1 MSAATMVNDRFLR
14 SGAEFGPANNATSNA
29 RRYNSHLLRGRDA
42 RAKDFATR
50 MLAAA
55 NSMPTRPTTQV
66 GINTA
71 FLRSGAE
78 FRVATNASPEI
89 QRFEGMRT
97 RGCDVR
103 ANAFAAKMLAGFTA
117 ENNRRPNRLRL

>member
-50 MLAAA
+50 MLG
-55 NSMPTRPTTQV
+55 NDQ
-66 GINTA
+66 
-71 FLRSGAE
+71 LRAY
-78 FRVATNASPEI
+78 
-89 QRFEGMRT
+89 
-97 RGCDVR
+97 
-103 ANAFAAKMLAGFTA
+103 
-117 ENNRRPNRLRL
+117 NNDQLRLPCWPKFGRVPSIPACSRRAWIVAGNSPL

>member
-1 MSAATMVNDRFLR
+1 
-14 SGAEFGPANNATSNA
+14 
-29 RRYNSHLLRGRDA
+29 
-42 RAKDFATR
+42 
-50 MLAAA
+50 
-55 NSMPTRPTTQV
+55 MPTRPTKQV

-97 RGCDVR
+97 RGSDVR
-103 ANAFAAKMLAGFTA
+103 ANAFAAKMLAGNSLAFSYQFDTFSLF
-117 ENNRRPNRLRL
+117 ECL